1 MKNIMQT
8 ILNFINKEHNSYY
21 NTNKESGKTLFTSKT
36 KANKQELKV
45 LKFFQSNNRD
55 EKFSSEDVLAQV
67 DFGRNVPITSVRRAI
82 TNLTQAGYLKKTSFM
97 KKGTFGKQ
105 IHTWQIND

>member
-1 MKNIMQT
+1 MKKIIQS
-8 ILNFINKEHNSYY
+8 ILNFVNKEHDSYY
-21 NTNKESGKTLFTSKT
+21 NTNKESGKALITSNT

-55 EKFSSEDVLAQV
+55 EKFSSEDILSQV
-67 DFGRNVPITSVRRAI
+67 DFGRAVPITSVRRAI
-82 TNLTQAGYLKKTSFM
+82 TNLTHAGYLKKTAFM
-97 KKGTFGKQ
+97 KKGSFGKQ